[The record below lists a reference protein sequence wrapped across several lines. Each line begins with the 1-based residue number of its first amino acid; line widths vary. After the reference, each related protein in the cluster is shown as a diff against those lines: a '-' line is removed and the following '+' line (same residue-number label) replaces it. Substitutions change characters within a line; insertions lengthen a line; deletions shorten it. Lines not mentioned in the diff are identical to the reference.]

1 MFIHLIIKPVA
12 YTAKADISLASKQE
26 LNLVAIQKERK
37 LKHNGKTR
45 SK

>member
-1 MFIHLIIKPVA
+1 MA
-12 YTAKADISLASKQE
+12 EISLASKQIQRF
-26 LNLVAIQKERK
+26 VAIQKERK